1 MDNILFEDYI
11 KRKTVVA
18 SRVITDGILYGGI
31 DWYSMA
37 KPTGERILEYLGA
50 GCYDIVCAT
59 LEKNNREKNPCLP
72 NITLHL
78 FSTLRCP
85 CVHI

>member
-1 MDNILFEDYI
+1 VEVVGQLDNILFEDYI

-37 KPTGERILEYLGA
+37 KPTGERI
-50 GCYDIVCAT
+50 
-59 LEKNNREKNPCLP
+59 
-72 NITLHL
+72 
-78 FSTLRCP
+78 F
-85 CVHI
+85 